1 MSYTMV
7 YFPNPPLRERVEL
20 VRYLDELLVVLV
32 EVLLAAL
39 AERLTLLRTLS
50 LNVEGLLPHL
60 LLLPEEEE
68 VYDLVP

>member
-1 MSYTMV
+1 MV

-20 VRYLDELLVVLV
+20 VLYLDELLFVLV
-32 EVLLAAL
+32 EDLVLLVL

-60 LLLPEEEE
+60 LVLPEPEE